1 MKVYP
6 NLIDSVD
13 VDGDTRANI
22 NPSDTKDTIG
32 LFVQATPEHADTAIA
47 AAKAAQPAWAAKPPG
62 ERAGLLES
70 VAAAVTAQE
79 EGLARMLAREEG
91 KTIREALGEVRRAA
105 YTFRY
110 YAGQILNPVGSLYQG
125 LATDMRVHTVRR
137 AVGVVGV
144 ITPWNFPIAI
154 PAWKIAPA
162 LAYGN
167 AVVFKPA
174 DLVPGS
180 AWMLA
185 QILRDVGIP
194 PGVFNLVMGRGSV
207 VGQRIVESRDVDAI
221 SFTGSTSVG
230 IRMAQDSARQ
240 SLKKLQL
247 EMGGKNPLIV
257 MDDADLD
264 VAVAA
269 AIDGAFGS
277 TGQRCT
283 ASSRLIVQRGI
294 HDRFVDALTA
304 AMKGLRVGSALDES
318 TSMGPAV
325 SQDQLDQD
333 IEYMRIGVEE
343 GAQLVAGGNRV
354 DAATPGFFVE
364 PTLFVGGTTSMRINQ
379 EEIFGPVACVVS
391 VDDLDEALEVAN
403 DSQHG
408 LSAGI
413 ITESL
418 RSAGEFQRRAQAGI
432 LTVNRSTASTD
443 YHAPFGGI
451 KQSSH
456 GSREQGQAAQ
466 DFFTTVVTVYTAG
479 SQW

>member
-1 MKVYP
+1 MKVHP
-6 NLIDSVD
+6 NLIDGVD
-13 VDGDTRANI
+13 VAGNSRANI
-22 NPSDTKDTIG
+22 NPSDTNDTIG
-32 LFVQATPEHADTAIA
+32 LFVQATTEHVDVAIA

-62 ERAGLLES
+62 DRAVLLEA
-70 VAAAVTAQE
+70 VAAAVIAQE
-79 EGLARMLAREEG
+79 QEFARMLAREEG
-91 KTIREALGEVRRAA
+91 KTIREARGEVRRAA

-137 AVGVVGV
+137 PVGVVGV

-154 PAWKIAPA
+154 PAWKVAPA

-167 AVVFKPA
+167 AVVLKPA

-180 AWMLA
+180 SWMLS

-230 IRMAQDSARQ
+230 TQMAQDAAKHG
-240 SLKKLQL
+240 LKKLQL

-283 ASSRLIVQRGI
+283 ASSRLVVQRGI

-318 TSMGPAV
+318 TSIGPAV

-333 IEYMRIGVEE
+333 IEYVRIGVEE
-343 GAQLVAGGNRV
+343 GAHLVAGGNRV

-364 PTLFVGGTTSMRINQ
+364 PTLFAGGTTSMRINQ
-379 EEIFGPVACVVS
+379 EEIFGPVACVLPVG
-391 VDDLDEALEVAN
+391 DLDEALEVAN
-403 DSQHG
+403 DSQYG

-432 LTVNRSTASTD
+432 LAVNRSTASTD

-451 KQSSH
+451 KQSSY